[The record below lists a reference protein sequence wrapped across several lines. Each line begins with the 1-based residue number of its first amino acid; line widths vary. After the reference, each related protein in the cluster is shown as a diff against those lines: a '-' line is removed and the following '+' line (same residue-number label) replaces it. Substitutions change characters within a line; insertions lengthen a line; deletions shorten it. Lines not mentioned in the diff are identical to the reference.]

1 MKTEVIIDNLT
12 EIVSKREDKVKNG
25 YKPVIYL
32 NKDNIKAIE
41 FVKNRFTPAEPVG
54 CVVEQFSLVGWC
66 PNCHSHVSDADN
78 FCAFCSQSLDWR
90 ELIRNYLNY

>member
-32 NKDNIKAIE
+32 NEDNIKAIE
-41 FVKNRFTPAEPVG
+41 FVRNRMIPVEPSG
-54 CVVEQFSLVGWC
+54 CDIEQFSLTGWC
-66 PNCHSHVSDADN
+66 PNCHSPVTDADN
-78 FCAFCSQSLDWR
+78 FCSFCSQSLTWT
-90 ELIRNYLNY
+90 ELIKKHLIY